1 LGDTSLIKPTAM
13 LNLLGEPGFEGEAI
27 YEGMDELL
35 KIEGVYPHLYGKRF
49 TKPYRKMGHITVIA
63 DTVEELLVKTD
74 KVKGVVK
81 VKS

>member
-1 LGDTSLIKPTAM
+1 M